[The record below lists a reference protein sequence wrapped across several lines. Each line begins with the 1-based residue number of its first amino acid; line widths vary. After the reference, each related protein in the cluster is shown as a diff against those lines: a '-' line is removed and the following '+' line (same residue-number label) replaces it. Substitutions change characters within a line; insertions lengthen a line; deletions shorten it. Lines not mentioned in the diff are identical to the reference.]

1 MKLQTQIPITS
12 QENQIDYS
20 SKVLLLGSCFTE
32 NIGAKFTY
40 FKFDCL
46 VNPFGI
52 IFNPISIERLI
63 IRALAKENF
72 TDKDIFY
79 HNEQWHCY
87 EVHSALSNGEK
98 EKFLNELN
106 TKLDLLLKYLKKA
119 THIIFTY
126 GTSWV
131 YKTKQDKTVV
141 ANCHKIPQKEFDKKI
156 LSVET
161 IARSITNVCN
171 EIKKE
176 NNAVNFISTVSPVR
190 HLKDGFVENTQSK
203 AHLVTAIHSV
213 LNQKSKIVNLQ
224 SSYFPSFEIML
235 DELRDYRFY
244 KQDMLHPNET
254 AITIIWEKF
263 KHAWIASET
272 ETTLQE
278 VASIQKGLA
287 HKPFNESSEAHKLFK
302 RNLQVKIK
310 RLQAQ
315 FPKIKF

>member
-1 MKLQTQIPITS
+1 MKLQTQIPITP

-40 FKFDCL
+40 FKLDCL

-87 EVHSALSNGEK
+87 EVHSALSNGDK
-98 EKFLNELN
+98 EEFLNELN
-106 TKLDLLLKYLKKA
+106 TKLDLLSKYIKKA

-141 ANCHKIPQKEFDKKI
+141 ANCHKISQKEFDKKI
-156 LSVET
+156 LSVEM

-203 AHLVTAIHSV
+203 ANLVVAIHNALSP
-213 LNQKSKIVNLQ
+213 QAQ
-224 SSYFPSFEIML
+224 SGDLHYFPSFEIML

-263 KHAWIASET
+263 KQTWIVSET

-278 VASIQKGLA
+278 VASIQRGLA
-287 HKPFNESSEAHKLFK
+287 HKPFNENSEAHKVFK